1 MFELKSKCKDLRE
14 YGSDFLIQFWAQLR
28 MESLKADE
36 QEVNWNSSDSDLIIA
51 NNKPFLYKSE
61 IEMEVEDA
69 YRFRESANEYSFNE
83 LREEVSKLV
92 YGDFSYTK
100 IADKV
105 LRAALLRLVPSGK
118 ELHGKR
124 ISNKRFINIVRK
136 GDSFDTCIKAG
147 DGLPF

>member
-14 YGSDFLIQFWAQLR
+14 YGSDFFIQFWEQLR

-69 YRFRESANEYSFNE
+69 CRFRESANEYSFNE

-136 GDSFDTCIKAG
+136 GDSCDRPFQAG